1 MDVIAPAGLTN
12 AVAPWRSRVF
22 GVDVELD
29 VPAPAL
35 PPDPAP
41 TGGPTCR
48 LLQTSEADLRASW
61 PGGVGI
67 GEMRNGD
74 GSLAMFVEAHPDAGF
89 LLTLPPFGVY
99 QVSPDGAKVRCAPPP
114 SPPWWWQRV
123 LVGQVLPLVSLL
135 QGHEVLH
142 ASALAVDGGAVL
154 LCGQVGAGKSSLAL
168 RLIAAGFPL
177 LAEDVAALRVSNG
190 QVLVEPGAT
199 VVNLRDAE
207 WAAMGGALLPSFS
220 GDLLGVSD
228 KTMVRLPRSPL
239 PLPLTGVYV
248 LEPTRGTGVHI
259 SKALSPSF
267 ADLAGWT
274 FVPYVA
280 SAASTVL
287 HLDVAAAIAAGVPV
301 HDVQNDH
308 DLGSA
313 QVARDLAR
321 HLRNENP

>member
-1 MDVIAPAGLTN
+1 MAVIPPAGRTET
-12 AVAPWRSRVF
+12 VAPWRSRVF

-35 PPDPAP
+35 PADPAP
-41 TGGPTCR
+41 ASGPTCR
-48 LLQTSEADLRASW
+48 LFQTTEAELRRSW

-74 GSLAMFVEAHPDAGF
+74 SSLAMLVEEHPEAGF

-99 QVSPDGAKVRCAPPP
+99 QVSPDGSQVHCAPPP

-168 RLIAAGFPL
+168 RLIAEGFPL
-177 LAEDVAALRVSNG
+177 LAEDVAALRVSDG

-199 VVNLRDAE
+199 VVNLRQAE
-207 WAAMGGALLPSFS
+207 WAATGTGMLPSLS

-228 KTMVRLPRSPL
+228 KTMVLLPRSPL

-259 SKALSPSF
+259 SAAVAPSF

-280 SAASTVL
+280 SPSSTVL